1 MGGKTS
7 TASKRKYNNANYE
20 YIQVVAQKGN
30 KDIIKQAA
38 AQAGES
44 VNAYILEAVR
54 RRMVEDGCTPGQV
67 KKEQQDVNEQQG

>member
-7 TASKRKYNNANYE
+7 TASKRKYNSANYE
-20 YIQVVAQKGN
+20 YIQVVVPKGN
-30 KDIIKQAA
+30 KDVVKGAA

-54 RRMVEDGCTPGQV
+54 RRMEQDGYTAEQAGQATQS
-67 KKEQQDVNEQQG
+67 EQKD